1 MRFTRRW
8 LLLSLAPVPVSAQ
21 EESMAG
27 WERVELRGVIRKI
40 HIEPGG
46 GVPSLELDTPG
57 GARRV
62 LLGSRRYLM
71 ENNFNPKAGSVA
83 VVKGFRGDGVI
94 VAQQVELPAEKV
106 SLRLRTDK
114 GIPLWRGGWR
124 RRRK

>member
-1 MRFTRRW
+1 
-8 LLLSLAPVPVSAQ
+8 
-21 EESMAG
+21 
-27 WERVELRGVIRKI
+27 
-40 HIEPGG
+40 
-46 GVPSLELDTPG
+46 
-57 GARRV
+57 
-62 LLGSRRYLM
+62 M

-124 RRRK
+124 RGRK